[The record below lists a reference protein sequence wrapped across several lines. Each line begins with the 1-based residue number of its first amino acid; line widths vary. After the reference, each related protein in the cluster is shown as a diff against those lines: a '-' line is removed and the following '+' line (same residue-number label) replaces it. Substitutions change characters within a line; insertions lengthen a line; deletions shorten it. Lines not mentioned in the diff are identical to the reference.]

1 MEYIITAEMNL
12 SNVIEEAKEVSRA
25 LYEFADK
32 LESIERKYKEPKAE
46 GEGMRKEDKTE

>member
-1 MEYIITAEMNL
+1 MKYEITAEMNL

-32 LESIERKYKEPKAE
+32 LENIERKYKKLQES
-46 GEGMRKEDKTE
+46 EDKT

>member
-1 MEYIITAEMNL
+1 MKYEITAEMNL

-32 LESIERKYKEPKAE
+32 LESIEKKYRELQKES
-46 GEGMRKEDKTE
+46 EDKK